1 MINNDKINVDRRQN
15 EKFQNRF
22 ELTEIEWCINFT
34 PLDTKRRKE
43 SKERLRLRLLEYIKL
58 FDFLLITK

>member
-1 MINNDKINVDRRQN
+1 MNNDKINVDHRQN
-15 EKFQNRF
+15 EKFQYVF

-34 PLDTKRRKE
+34 PFDKKKRKE

>member
-1 MINNDKINVDRRQN
+1 MMNNDKVNVDHRQN
-15 EKFQNRF
+15 EKFQYVF

-34 PLDTKRRKE
+34 PVYPICE
-43 SKERLRLRLLEYIKL
+43 ERLRLRLLEYIKL

>member
-1 MINNDKINVDRRQN
+1 MMNNDKVNVDHRQN
-15 EKFQNRF
+15 EKFQYVF

-34 PLDTKRRKE
+34 PLDRKRRKE